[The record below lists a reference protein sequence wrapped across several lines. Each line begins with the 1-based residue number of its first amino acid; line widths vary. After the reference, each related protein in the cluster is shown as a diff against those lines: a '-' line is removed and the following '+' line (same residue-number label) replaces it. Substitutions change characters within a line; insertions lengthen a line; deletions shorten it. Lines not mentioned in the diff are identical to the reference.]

1 MQENAKCA
9 PFYEVGRRKC
19 TKSYSD
25 ATCIEDILL
34 LLLLLRPFDVSDG
47 VASQPRVQP
56 FDFGGFLLQR
66 PPPPIKGGKG
76 RLSTDPSFPCRPNSP
91 DSLRIIFVQPSLVT
105 LRDKP
110 TVDKNWH
117 LHQNYPW
124 KYQSVL
130 ISDTLQCTEPWLLN
144 LNLIHGR
151 RCLLSHFKCFVSKFS
166 NRQTRGIGE
175 SAAQVKLFN
184 WARN

>member
-1 MQENAKCA
+1 MSAMVL
-9 PFYEVGRRKC
+9 P
-19 TKSYSD
+19 
-25 ATCIEDILL
+25 
-34 LLLLLRPFDVSDG
+34 
-47 VASQPRVQP
+47 ASQGYSHLISWVFYYTITCHMPTRRW
-56 FDFGGFLLQR
+56 QR
-66 PPPPIKGGKG
+66 PSLEGGKG
-76 RLSTDPSFPCRPNSP
+76 RLSTDPSFPCRRN
-91 DSLRIIFVQPSLVT
+91 SLRIILVQPSLVT

>member
-1 MQENAKCA
+1 MSAMVL
-9 PFYEVGRRKC
+9 P
-19 TKSYSD
+19 
-25 ATCIEDILL
+25 
-34 LLLLLRPFDVSDG
+34 
-47 VASQPRVQP
+47 ASQGYIHLISWVFYYTITCHVCPLE
-56 FDFGGFLLQR
+56 GGKG
-66 PPPPIKGGKG
+66 PPPIKGGKG
-76 RLSTDPSFPCRPNSP
+76 RLSTDPSFPCRRN
-91 DSLRIIFVQPSLVT
+91 SLRIILVQPSLVT